1 MQGLIEIDT
10 VQVREL
16 GGSLYSLV
24 PKILREQND
33 LVPGDRVVFLRNS
46 DMAENECV
54 IRIEKQTPK
63 NGSEHP
69 AR

>member
-1 MQGLIEIDT
+1 MKGLIEIDT

-16 GGSLYSLV
+16 GGSLYSLM
-24 PKILREQND
+24 PKVLREQNGV
-33 LVPGDRVVFLRNS
+33 VPGDRVVFLRNA

-63 NGSEHP
+63 NGDERP
-69 AR
+69 A